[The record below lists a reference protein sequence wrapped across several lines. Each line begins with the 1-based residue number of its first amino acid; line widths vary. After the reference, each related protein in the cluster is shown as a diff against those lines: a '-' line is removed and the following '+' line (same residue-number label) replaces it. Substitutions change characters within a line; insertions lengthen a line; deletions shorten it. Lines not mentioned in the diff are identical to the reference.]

1 MAEHILQ
8 RTQVVQ
14 RPINKVFDFFA
25 DPANLERITPPQLGF
40 RILTERPISVA
51 EGTLID
57 YVLRL
62 RGVPVKWR
70 TEISVWRPPHEFIDR
85 QLKGPYKQ
93 WIHRHTF
100 EDIDGSTTL
109 MKDEIRYRLP
119 FEPFGDLGHF
129 LVKKELNFIFG
140 FRHRAIAEI
149 FG

>member
-57 YVLRL
+57 YVLRR

-129 LVKKELNFIFG
+129 LVKKELNFIFD

>member
-14 RPINKVFDFFA
+14 RPINNVFDFFA
-25 DPANLERITPPQLGF
+25 DAANLERITPPQLGF

-109 MKDEIRYRLP
+109 MKDEIHYRLP

-129 LVKKELNFIFG
+129 LVKKELNFIFD